1 MTPDILAELHPPRL
15 PASVVATHWADLLAA
30 FGLGLLL
37 AALAVALLA
46 PLLRPRPRRESVAA
60 RLARARTLPPGDR
73 LIAQLALLRETGTPL
88 PADLQAALYTATPP
102 DPAALDALIDR
113 RRHA

>member
-1 MTPDILAELHPPRL
+1 MTPGIVPELNPPRL

-37 AALAVALLA
+37 AALLAVLVA

-60 RLARARTLPPGDR
+60 RLARARTLAPAER
-73 LIAQLALLRETGTPL
+73 LIAQLNLLQETGTPL
-88 PADLQAALYTATPP
+88 PADLRAALYTAMPP
-102 DPAALDALIDR
+102 DPEALDALVAR